1 MNTDLDAP
9 LRPLHVERQAR
20 LDQWKKERTTLVAM
34 TPTII
39 PGVSRKRQYLGCDG
53 RMGSD
58 DDDNNNGEEEEEEC
72 DSPIVTWGKI
82 ASTPLVAGGEKLSQ
96 MYNVN
101 NNIQSSNH
109 DGIHTDTCETI
120 LTKEQTFSLPC
131 INDREKVVKKV
142 EEKLARQ
149 KQRFEEAGTYGGG
162 GKQGKQQQHP
172 QRKTKHKTS
181 EKETKLSTKQQS
193 SLSMSALRNRNQS
206 LTPAARS
213 LLERSTLSLASSSS
227 RRVSARS
234 NSALGSALR
243 VSYTPKRQKAGMSK
257 SKQKDNV
264 MSSSFLHKSTP
275 L

>member
-1 MNTDLDAP
+1 MSKTNTEENLDVENVVEAVKASLGDVSEIP
-9 LRPLHVERQAR
+9 DAVSKSDNSRPA
-20 LDQWKKERTTLVAM
+20 
-34 TPTII
+34 
-39 PGVSRKRQYLGCDG
+39 
-53 RMGSD
+53 
-58 DDDNNNGEEEEEEC
+58 DNNNGEEEEEEC

-82 ASTPLVAGGEKLSQ
+82 ASTPLVASGEKLSQ
-96 MYNVN
+96 MYNL
-101 NNIQSSNH
+101 NNIQSSKH
-109 DGIHTDTCETI
+109 DKTHDNTCETI

-131 INDREKVVKKV
+131 INDREKVVKKA
-142 EEKLARQ
+142 EKKLARQ

-172 QRKTKHKTS
+172 LQKTKHKTS